1 MGVETLSLVAPDDAY
16 QYAFEE
22 YVNMLE
28 SWNNLQGITI
38 VDVPETMDDPVGDD
52 DPCYELWNCLLPR
65 ICEYFNHEL
74 TMKQGNDG
82 IASMRKIRAKS
93 SKPAKMKPFK
103 NQPRGSGNYY
113 FYGCNNEESTE
124 A

>member
-1 MGVETLSLVAPDDAY
+1 VETLSLVAPDDAY

-28 SWNNLQGITI
+28 SWSNLQGITI
-38 VDVPETMDDPVGDD
+38 VNVPLTMDDPVEDGE
-52 DPCYELWNCLLPR
+52 PCYELWNCLLPR
-65 ICEYFNHEL
+65 ICEYFAYAL
-74 TMKQGNDG
+74 TQKQGNDG
-82 IASMRKIRAKS
+82 TASMRKIRAKS
-93 SKPAKMKPFK
+93 SKPGKMKAYK

-113 FYGCNNEESTE
+113 YGCHNEETSAE